1 LQRRVV
7 FRVIPETNDSKSRG
21 SVDHFSPTKTA
32 TTLWRLPMKLTTDSD
47 DGYGQAANGIT
58 VRFTVTV
65 KKQLI
70 ESHELFSE
78 EERNACWCT
87 HDEKEKFTTKREKVV
102 VRMEAGKPEKRS
114 RPYRGLDCWTE
125 KGSKVFNAQ
134 VAKTIDAVMDEQDA
148 QWNACVDNY
157 KRLAAMS
164 QAVTAVSA
172 EKALHIA
179 YQDEQEAIAI
189 RGTMFDDVNCTTDD
203 DSTPV
208 GMASLVAKRRRER
221 NRNKKSK
228 NGTTATQKRTRR
240 RRARKENRQDPPGE
254 KASEVA
260 KQKQVRARK
269 VKSLKSSETGKV
281 KLRPKRSVK

>member
-1 LQRRVV
+1 MLPTRRLSMLDH
-7 FRVIPETNDSKSRG
+7 EHKDS
-21 SVDHFSPTKTA
+21 DHTMATA
-32 TTLWRLPMKLTTDSD
+32 DETDSD

-65 KKQLI
+65 KKKFI

-87 HDEKEKFTTKREKVV
+87 HDEKEKFATKREKLV
-102 VRMEAGKPEKRS
+102 VRMEAGKPEKIS
-114 RPYRGLDCWTE
+114 RPYRGLDGWTE
-125 KGSKVFNAQ
+125 KGSKVLNTQ
-134 VAKTIDAVMDEQDA
+134 ITKTIDAVMDEQDA
-148 QWNACVDNY
+148 QWDACVDNY
-157 KRLAAMS
+157 KRLAAIS

-189 RGTMFDDVNCTTDD
+189 RGTMFDDVNCLTDD
-203 DSTPV
+203 DSTV
-208 GMASLVAKRRRER
+208 GMASLVAKKRRER

-228 NGTTATQKRTRR
+228 NGTTATQKRIR

-260 KQKQVRARK
+260 KQKQVRVRK
-269 VKSLKSSETGKV
+269 VKLIKRFATGEKSSETGKV